1 MTNFIQRTDSA
12 ETGKDYI
19 IDTPAAQ
26 SDFLQFIP
34 AVVTGVSNSGE
45 SLIAAN
51 NPGTSNSITV
61 KKGIWVD
68 SLGLRGS
75 DKTKFKPL
83 LRGISDSIVIGDDVL
98 ITTVNKQPYY
108 LGPINIR
115 NSPSDTKNSNITG
128 DIDAGAKKSK
138 VTMDQKEGKSLTYPY
153 THKQARMVKDFNVE
167 LDDPDESIGRIKHP
181 KTSNSILSDIHTD
194 LTFEGRHGNSI
205 RIGSRNINPHIFIS
219 NGRDPSQN
227 KETILDGSI
236 FVLTERGTLAQH
248 FPSRYIKLDD
258 VEYAFKLADESIET
272 PVEYIKNTFGA
283 PLGRGMTIDGES
295 DPDVDDTI
303 YGFDTTQTLLSS
315 DRITFNARKDNMFIS
330 AFKQIHLGA
339 GNGLTFSTSNNTIFN
354 SAERFDI
361 NAPEVRIGSQD
372 DTLTE
377 PLALGDTL
385 VSLLER
391 LCEEINNMN
400 TAIDMITVP
409 TTQGTSGTPMN
420 GSQFT
425 STITK
430 AVDKIKSDLPKLLSQ
445 FNRTT

>member
-128 DIDAGAKKSK
+128 DIEQVLKS
-138 VTMDQKEGKSLTYPY
+138 Q
-153 THKQARMVKDFNVE
+153 R
-167 LDDPDESIGRIKHP
+167 
-181 KTSNSILSDIHTD
+181 
-194 LTFEGRHGNSI
+194 
-205 RIGSRNINPHIFIS
+205 
-219 NGRDPSQN
+219 
-227 KETILDGSI
+227 
-236 FVLTERGTLAQH
+236 
-248 FPSRYIKLDD
+248 
-258 VEYAFKLADESIET
+258 
-272 PVEYIKNTFGA
+272 
-283 PLGRGMTIDGES
+283 
-295 DPDVDDTI
+295 
-303 YGFDTTQTLLSS
+303 
-315 DRITFNARKDNMFIS
+315 
-330 AFKQIHLGA
+330 
-339 GNGLTFSTSNNTIFN
+339 
-354 SAERFDI
+354 
-361 NAPEVRIGSQD
+361 
-372 DTLTE
+372 
-377 PLALGDTL
+377 
-385 VSLLER
+385 
-391 LCEEINNMN
+391 
-400 TAIDMITVP
+400 
-409 TTQGTSGTPMN
+409 
-420 GSQFT
+420 
-425 STITK
+425 
-430 AVDKIKSDLPKLLSQ
+430 
-445 FNRTT
+445 